1 MIKKSRVRAV
11 ALLLVVSCP
20 LLFAVDDELVT
31 RYLTAANNQYS
42 AGNVAKAFAY
52 INNVLSSYADELVP
66 QNVEVL
72 SETIYYGYLEELK
85 KSRDWKAFVEVKG
98 KLIEFPYVSSERI
111 ARSVKVLNTYEAQDA
126 AWGGG
131 SVPSAT
137 DGPDR
142 AVQGSGAV
150 SGSAAAAAAAAIY
163 NNQLKSNVLELQLAL
178 EKMKAEAAAEAAQEA
193 DAQNAEIQQELLATQ
208 REAYERALAETRDVA
223 GSSSRVLLL
232 SLLILTGL
240 ILIVFIA
247 VIVNV
252 LINLRNTKSQ
262 NDKFVE
268 TLKAVSEMTQLNMA
282 QRVQLDALPPLYGA
296 DSQMRMI
303 GSAMK
308 ETGLPSPPITE
319 AEKKELADLA
329 QNCREIGAKIDAATG
344 RKNNSKNVAEM
355 VFKLAQ
361 EMGVAQYEATL
372 FFSVAMVYDIG
383 FLEVD
388 ASLLQATSLTED
400 QKFEIRNHVKQGLAA
415 LSFVPEKYMSVFADG
430 VLMHHENMDGSGY
443 PEGLSGSRI
452 PYIARLIRV
461 AESFVA
467 LISRRNY
474 RVIFDKE
481 SAVAELRSSPGLY
494 DSEIVDVLETII

>member
-11 ALLLVVSCP
+11 ALLLLVSCP

-72 SETIYYGYLEELK
+72 SETIYYGYLEQLK
-85 KSRDWKAFVEVKG
+85 KSRDWKAFAEVKG

-137 DGPDR
+137 DGPDG

-150 SGSAAAAAAAAIY
+150 SGSAAAAAAIY

-282 QRVQLDALPPLYGA
+282 QRVQLDALPPLYGT

-329 QNCREIGAKIDAATG
+329 QKCREIGAKIDAATG

>member
-85 KSRDWKAFVEVKG
+85 KSRDWKAFAEVKG

-131 SVPSAT
+131 SVPSGT
-137 DGPDR
+137 GGPDG

-150 SGSAAAAAAAAIY
+150 SGSAAAAAAIY

-193 DAQNAEIQQELLATQ
+193 DAQNAEFQQELLATQ

-268 TLKAVSEMTQLNMA
+268 TLKAVSEMTQLNMT

-329 QNCREIGAKIDAATG
+329 QKCREIGAKIDAATG

-388 ASLLQATSLTED
+388 ASLLQATNLTED

-474 RVIFDKE
+474 RDIFDKE

>member
-31 RYLTAANNQYS
+31 RYLTAANNEYS

-72 SETIYYGYLEELK
+72 SETIYYGYLEQLK
-85 KSRDWKAFVEVKG
+85 KSRDWKAFAEVKG

-131 SVPSAT
+131 SVPIAAG
-137 DGPDR
+137 GPDG

-150 SGSAAAAAAAAIY
+150 SGSAAAAAAIY

-474 RVIFDKE
+474 REIFDKE

>member
-72 SETIYYGYLEELK
+72 SETIYYGYLEQLK
-85 KSRDWKAFVEVKG
+85 KSRDWKAFAEVKG

-137 DGPDR
+137 GGPDG

-150 SGSAAAAAAAAIY
+150 SGSAAAAAAIY

-193 DAQNAEIQQELLATQ
+193 DAQNAEFQQELLATQ

-329 QNCREIGAKIDAATG
+329 QKCREIGARIDAATG

-474 RVIFDKE
+474 REIFDKE

>member
-31 RYLTAANNQYS
+31 RYLTEANNQYS
-42 AGNVAKAFAY
+42 TGNVAKAFAY

-72 SETIYYGYLEELK
+72 SETIYYGYLEQLK
-85 KSRDWKAFVEVKG
+85 KSRDWKAFAEVKG

-137 DGPDR
+137 DGPDG

-150 SGSAAAAAAAAIY
+150 SGSAAAAAAIY

>member
-72 SETIYYGYLEELK
+72 SETIYYGYLEQLK
-85 KSRDWKAFVEVKG
+85 KSRDWKAFAEVKG

-131 SVPSAT
+131 SVPSGT
-137 DGPDR
+137 GGPDG

-150 SGSAAAAAAAAIY
+150 SGSAAAAAAIY

-193 DAQNAEIQQELLATQ
+193 DAQNAEFQQELLATQ
-208 REAYERALAETRDVA
+208 REAYERALAETRDVS

-268 TLKAVSEMTQLNMA
+268 TLKAVSEMTQLNMT

-329 QNCREIGAKIDAATG
+329 QKCREIGARIDAATG

-474 RVIFDKE
+474 REIFDKE

>member
-85 KSRDWKAFVEVKG
+85 KSRDWKAFAEVKG

-137 DGPDR
+137 GGPDG

-150 SGSAAAAAAAAIY
+150 SGSAAAAAAIY

-193 DAQNAEIQQELLATQ
+193 DAQNAEFQQELLATQ

-240 ILIVFIA
+240 ILMVFIA

-282 QRVQLDALPPLYGA
+282 QRVQLDSLPPLYGA

-329 QNCREIGAKIDAATG
+329 QKCREIGAKIDAATG

-474 RVIFDKE
+474 REIFDKE

>member
-42 AGNVAKAFAY
+42 AGNAAKAFAY

-85 KSRDWKAFVEVKG
+85 KSRDWKAFAEVKG

-137 DGPDR
+137 DGPDG

-150 SGSAAAAAAAAIY
+150 SGSAAAAAAIY

-329 QNCREIGAKIDAATG
+329 QKCREIGAKIDAATG

-474 RVIFDKE
+474 REIFDKE

>member
-11 ALLLVVSCP
+11 ALLLLVSCP

-72 SETIYYGYLEELK
+72 SETIYYGYLEQLK
-85 KSRDWKAFVEVKG
+85 KSRDWKAFAEVKG

-137 DGPDR
+137 DGPDG

-150 SGSAAAAAAAAIY
+150 SGSAAAAAAIY

-329 QNCREIGAKIDAATG
+329 QKCREIGAKIDAATG